1 MYTHTHTYIYIYITG
16 KSLVLLLIFPFL
28 ASNKGARIE
37 TPRPQDG
44 NSEKLQLI
52 VLLPDGRCL
61 VTTAKS
67 GNFPPLA
74 TIISL
79 W

>member
-1 MYTHTHTYIYIYITG
+1 MCVYTLYITG
-16 KSLVLLLIFPFL
+16 KILVLLLIFPFL
-28 ASNKGARIE
+28 ASKKGARHA
-37 TPRPQDG
+37 PRPQDG

-74 TIISL
+74 AN
-79 W
+79 